1 MHHNDAFP
9 QIDTTFNQN
18 LNTYLSS
25 DRGIYL
31 AELGVYMF
39 SDQLKMFF

>member
-1 MHHNDAFP
+1 MHHNGAYSR
-9 QIDTTFNQN
+9 IDMTFNQN
-18 LNTYLSS
+18 LNTYLRTN
-25 DRGIYL
+25 RGIHL